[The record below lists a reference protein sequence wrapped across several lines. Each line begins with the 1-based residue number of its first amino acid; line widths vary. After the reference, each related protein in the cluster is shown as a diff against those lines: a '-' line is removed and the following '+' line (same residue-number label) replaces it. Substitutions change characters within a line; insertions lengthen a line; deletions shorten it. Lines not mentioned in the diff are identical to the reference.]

1 MDELS
6 SRDFSLKNVNLRLP
20 PATTLSFEYCDFFLF
35 GLFALC
41 EVTKYVT
48 LT

>member
-1 MDELS
+1 VIL
-6 SRDFSLKNVNLRLP
+6 
-20 PATTLSFEYCDFFLF
+20 YFLF

-48 LT
+48 FTSREKKMTVYSLEAFEL